1 MKLTDRI
8 IAKQSDLFGERQP
21 VIAFLGDS
29 VTQGCFEIYV
39 KNEKLETKTR
49 STLAYHEKL
58 REILAML
65 YPDVPINIINAG
77 ISGDCAKNAKNR
89 LDRDCLSYNPDLVVV
104 CFGLNDSMQGKE
116 GIEDYKKS
124 LAEIFEKIQKSG
136 SDVIFMT
143 PNMRTRMIDEP
154 FSEKILADA
163 AESVVKNEGDHWLDT
178 YIYAARAICREYGVS
193 VCDCNRIWKALVR
206 NGVNLNSLL
215 SNRINHPT
223 EDMHWLF
230 AYELARMIFDI

>member
-1 MKLTDRI
+1 MKIIDRI
-8 IAKQSDLFGERQP
+8 IAKQSDINGERQP

-49 STLAYHEKL
+49 SRMAYHEKL
-58 REILAML
+58 REILEIL

-89 LDRDCLSYNPDLVVV
+89 LERDCLSYNPDLVVV
-104 CFGLNDSMQGKE
+104 CFGLNDSMMGKDGLE
-116 GIEDYKKS
+116 EYKSS
-124 LAEIFEKIQKSG
+124 LKEIFTTIHKAG

-143 PNMRTRMIDEP
+143 PNMRTKAIEEP
-154 FSEKILADA
+154 FNDDILASA
-163 AESVVKNEGDHWLDT
+163 AESVVKNEDDHWLDT
-178 YIYAARAICREYGVS
+178 YIYATRAVCREQGVD
-193 VCDCNRIWKALVR
+193 VCDCNRIWKAMAR
-206 NGVNLNSLL
+206 CGVNVNTLL

-223 EDMHWLF
+223 EELHWLF
-230 AYELARMIFDI
+230 AYELARMIFEV